1 MRETAQQRSLQ
12 MNSEEM
18 PIAACVDGM
27 ARAREEIA
35 RVIVGQDEAIDL
47 ALVALL
53 CEGHVLIEGVPG
65 LGKTLL
71 VRTLADT
78 LMMRFSRIQFT
89 PDLMPSDVVGA
100 TMIAQGTGND
110 LGLRFEPGPVFANLV
125 LADEINRASPKT
137 QSALL
142 EAMQERSVTVRGRSY
157 PLPRPFLV
165 LATQNPLEMEGT
177 YPLPEAQVD
186 RFLFKIIVGHPGQE
200 DLVKIL
206 ERTSGPAA
214 AEARAVMRE
223 TDVIALQRA
232 TREVVAAPVL
242 LEAAARIVLG
252 TQPGRPDSPERVRRF
267 ARYGAGPR
275 GAQALILAAKARALL
290 AGRYNASIADIESV
304 IVPALRHRVALNFEG
319 QSEGVLVED
328 LIADAAEAAREELA
342 FDAAVSGAGDSGRD
356 GGRG

>member
-1 MRETAQQRSLQ
+1 

-18 PIAACVDGM
+18 PIAACVEGM

-35 RVIVGQDEAIDL
+35 RVIVGQDEVIDL
-47 ALVALL
+47 ALVCLL
-53 CEGHVLIEGVPG
+53 CEGHMLFEGVPG
-65 LGKTLL
+65 LGKTLI
-71 VRTLADT
+71 VRSLADT
-78 LMMRFSRIQFT
+78 LMLQFSRIQFT

-100 TMIAQGTGND
+100 TMIAQGEGSGPGGS

-142 EAMQERSVTVRGRSY
+142 QAMQERTVTVRGRSY

-186 RFLFKIIVGHPGQE
+186 RFLFKIIVGQPGE
-200 DLVKIL
+200 EELVRIL
-206 ERTSGPAA
+206 ERTSGPV
-214 AEARAVMRE
+214 EASARRVMRE
-223 TDVIALQRA
+223 VDVLALQRA
-232 TREVVAAPVL
+232 AREVVTGPDL
-242 LEAAARIVLG
+242 LATAARIVLA
-252 TQPGRPDSPERVRRF
+252 TQPERSGSPERVRRF

-290 AGRYNASIADIESV
+290 AGRYNATHADLESV
-304 IVPALRHRVALNFEG
+304 LEPALRHRIALNFEG
-319 QSEGVLVED
+319 QSEGILVEE
-328 LIADAAEAAREELA
+328 LIADAADAAREALA
-342 FDAAVSGAGDSGRD
+342 FDAAIASEAGEARGVREAHGA
-356 GGRG
+356 RGA

>member
-1 MRETAQQRSLQ
+1 MSKD
-12 MNSEEM
+12 EM

-27 ARAREEIA
+27 AKAREQVS
-35 RVIVGQDEAIDL
+35 RVIVGQDEVIET

-53 CEGHVLIEGVPG
+53 CEGHVLFEGVPG

-78 LMMRFSRIQFT
+78 LMMSFSRIQFT

-100 TMIAQGTGND
+100 TMISQGEGAD
-110 LGLRFEPGPVFANLV
+110 IGLRFEPGPVFANLV

-142 EAMQERSVTVRGRSY
+142 QAMQERTVTVRGRSY

-186 RFLFKIIVGHPGQE
+186 RFLFKVIVGHPGHE

-206 ERTSGPAA
+206 ERTVGPGESR
-214 AEARAVMRE
+214 AEPVMRE
-223 TDVIALQRA
+223 ADVAALQRA
-232 TREVVAAPVL
+232 VRDVVAPQAL
-242 LEAAARIVLG
+242 MELASRIVLG
-252 TQPGRPDSPERVRRF
+252 TQPERPESPQSVRRF
-267 ARYGAGPR
+267 VRYGAGPR
-275 GAQALILAAKARALL
+275 GAQSLVMAAKARALIE
-290 AGRYNASIADIESV
+290 GRFHATTADLERCMM
-304 IVPALRHRVALNFEG
+304 PALRHRIALNFEG
-319 QSEGVLVED
+319 QSEGVKVED
-328 LIADAAEAAREELA
+328 LIAEAARAALEA
-342 FDAAVSGAGDSGRD
+342 RSFDEAVAAGPLGDDRRPEAGTA
-356 GGRG
+356 GGGGGE

>member
-1 MRETAQQRSLQ
+1 
-12 MNSEEM
+12 MNNEEM
-18 PIAACVDGM
+18 PIAACIDGM

-35 RVIVGQDEAIDL
+35 RIIVGQDEVIDL

-53 CEGHVLIEGVPG
+53 CEGHVLFEGVPG
-65 LGKTLL
+65 LGKTLI
-71 VRTLADT
+71 VRTLADS

-100 TMIAQGTGND
+100 TMIAQGEGSD
-110 LGLRFEPGPVFANLV
+110 LGLRFEPGPVFSNIV

-142 EAMQERSVTVRGRSY
+142 QAMQERQVTVRGRSY

-200 DLVKIL
+200 DLVRIL
-206 ERTSGPAA
+206 ERTSGQ
-214 AEARAVMRE
+214 AEAPAQAVMRE
-223 TDVIALQRA
+223 ADVLALQRA
-232 TREVVAAPVL
+232 TRDVVAPWDL
-242 LEAAARIVLG
+242 MDAAARIVLG
-252 TQPGRPDSPERVRRF
+252 TQPERPGSPERVKRF
-267 ARYGAGPR
+267 VRYGAGPR

-290 AGRYNASIADIESV
+290 AGRYNASMADMESV
-304 IVPALRHRVALNFEG
+304 LIPALRHRMALNFEG
-319 QSEGVLVED
+319 QSEGVSVEE
-328 LIADAAEAAREELA
+328 LINDAVAAAREALA
-342 FDAAVSGAGDSGRD
+342 FDPAISGAAAAPAAAAASA
-356 GGRG
+356 

>member
-1 MRETAQQRSLQ
+1 

-27 ARAREEIA
+27 AKAREEIA
-35 RVIVGQDEAIDL
+35 RIIVGQDEVIDL

-53 CEGHVLIEGVPG
+53 CEGHVLFEGVPG
-65 LGKTLL
+65 LGKTLI

-78 LMMRFSRIQFT
+78 LMLRFSRIQFT

-100 TMIAQGTGND
+100 TMIAQGAGSE
-110 LGLRFEPGPVFANLV
+110 LGLRFEPGPIFSNLV

-142 EAMQERSVTVRGRSY
+142 QAMQERAVTVRGVSY

-177 YPLPEAQVD
+177 YPLPEAQID
-186 RFLFKIIVGHPGQE
+186 RFLLKVIVGHPGQDE
-200 DLVKIL
+200 LVRIL
-206 ERTSGPAA
+206 ERTSGPLEAA
-214 AEARAVMRE
+214 ASAVMRE
-223 TDVIALQRA
+223 ADVAALQRA
-232 TREVVAAPVL
+232 ARDVVAPPAL
-242 LEAAARIVLG
+242 LETAARIVLG
-252 TQPGRPDSPERVRRF
+252 TQPERPSSPERVRRY

-275 GAQALILAAKARALL
+275 GAQALILASKARALL
-290 AGRYNASIADIESV
+290 AGRYNATLADLESV
-304 IVPALRHRVALNFEG
+304 LVPALRHRIALNFEG

-328 LIADAAEAAREELA
+328 LIADSAGAALEALA
-342 FDAAVSGAGDSGRD
+342 FDEALTGPVPAGAGA
-356 GGRG
+356 